1 MPSTFLKHI
10 WWVWWLIGAIV
21 TIYVVLIE
29 RSKLCID
36 RHRVFTT
43 KPAAPD
49 FRLRV
54 LHVSDLHMNGRSRF
68 RRWRLRRYARR
79 LKELDFDILVHTGD
93 MLDNGPGI
101 APAVAFLREVAGGRP
116 AFTVLGNHDYHH
128 YSTLENLLNVHTLRR
143 IGLPIRIP
151 LADYLDEL
159 KETARE
165 AGIVTLNN
173 AGQIIHAGEH
183 AVWLAGV
190 DDLMLGNP
198 DLNRALAGVP
208 SGMPVLL
215 LAHNP
220 DIQPWAHLAGID
232 LTLAGHTHGGQ
243 ISLPGIGPL
252 LTRCQIGRDRA
263 TGLSSDSLDGSLS
276 TLHVSRGLGETLPLR
291 WNCPHHATIIELM
304 SVDHDDQTK
313 QMPVSPADSVPRPA
327 LSIDR

>member
-1 MPSTFLKHI
+1 M
-10 WWVWWLIGAIV
+10 WWLIGALFLMYV
-21 TIYVVLIE
+21 TLIE
-29 RSKLCID
+29 RSRLRID
-36 RHRVFTT
+36 RHCVFTR
-43 KPAAPD
+43 KPVAPD
-49 FRLRV
+49 FRLRI
-54 LHVSDLHMNGRSRF
+54 LHVSDLHMNGRSWF

-79 LKELDFDILVHTGD
+79 LKGLDFDILVHTGD

-143 IGLPIRIP
+143 IGLPIQIP
-151 LADYLDEL
+151 LAGYLDEL

-173 AGQIIHAGEH
+173 EGRIVRASEH

-190 DDLMLGNP
+190 DDLMLGRP
-198 DLNRALAGVP
+198 DLNRALAGAP
-208 SGMPVLL
+208 SDLPVLL

-220 DIQPWAHLAGID
+220 DIQPWAALAGTE

-252 LTRCQIGRDRA
+252 LTRCQIGRERV
-263 TGLSSDSLDGSLS
+263 TGLSTDSLDGTHSV
-276 TLHVSRGLGETLPLR
+276 LHVSRGLGETLTFR
-291 WNCPHHATIIELM
+291 WNCPHHATIIEL
-304 SVDHDDQTK
+304 VGADHHGETARR
-313 QMPVSPADSVPRPA
+313 PPSSADNEPR
-327 LSIDR
+327 SG